1 MNKLNYLSNCNKYQG
16 EVFQNKQTIDRP
28 TLLINAK
35 FETHNW
41 FMRFIKLKEVLP
53 ITDYVK
59 LKLSF
64 QNLYDTEIPEIKDV
78 PFIIEYPGGKQV
90 RPWRIN
96 LPNLR
101 NKNDTCFSESKY
113 FFKPEVQ
120 GIHRILIGKVDALQ
134 YADLHGVTDR
144 ELKIIA
150 NEWPASFNIIG
161 SLELRLYITAT
172 LALLISVF
180 SLVVAVL

>member
-1 MNKLNYLSNCNKYQG
+1 MKYLSNCDKYQG
-16 EVFQNKQTIDRP
+16 EVFQKKQTIDRP

-41 FMRFIKLKEVLP
+41 FLRLIKLNEVLP
-53 ITDYVK
+53 ITDFVK
-59 LKLSF
+59 IKLSF
-64 QNLYDTEIPEIKDV
+64 QNLYETEIPEIKDV

-96 LPNLR
+96 LPNLK
-101 NKNDTCFSESKY
+101 NKNDTCYSESKY
-113 FFKPEVQ
+113 FFKPEVH
-120 GIHRILIGKVDALQ
+120 GIHRILIGKVDDLQ
-134 YADLHGVTDR
+134 YADLYGVTDR

-150 NEWPASFNIIG
+150 NDWPASFNIIG
-161 SLELRLYITAT
+161 SLELRLYVSAT

-180 SLVVAVL
+180 SLVVAIL